1 MRVRRGPHR
10 RRGMAAATSGRLPG
24 GTMAR
29 MRMLRPAGYPADRA
43 AGRWVFDVLLA
54 LVAWATAVAWASA
67 PPDSYHL
74 ATHHPPGA
82 GKIVVLALMVA
93 PLVVRRIWP
102 IPVFGVM
109 VAATIGAVLW
119 DRRLVDGLALLIALY
134 TVAEL
139 RSRRAALVCAGL
151 LGITVVVFWVLLVGG
166 AAWSNAIPYAGT
178 VAAALGLG
186 LYSATRRAY
195 LAELHD
201 RADRLERER
210 DQQGALAAAAE
221 RTRIAREM
229 HDVVAHHLTV
239 MVTLSEA
246 AAAASASSPDRAAE
260 VMRSVS
266 ATGRRA
272 LADTRRLLGVL
283 RQRPGEDLAAALAPV
298 PDLSRLGALIEEVRS
313 AGLQATLEVCGQAP
327 QVPAGVQLTV
337 YRLVQEALTNT
348 LKHGGPGARA
358 TVRLRYVPGELLVDI
373 DDDGAGAAAPAPA
386 GAGGGLIGM
395 QERVHAYGG
404 DVRAGPRQP
413 GGWNGAARLRLDGGD
428 AG

>member
-1 MRVRRGPHR
+1 
-10 RRGMAAATSGRLPG
+10 MAT
-24 GTMAR
+24 

-43 AGRWVFDVLLA
+43 AGRWVLDVLLA
-54 LVAWATAVAWASA
+54 LLAWAQAVAWASA

-74 ATHHPPGA
+74 AAHHPPGA
-82 GKIVVLALMVA
+82 AKVAVLALMAA

-109 VAATIGAVLW
+109 VAACIGAVLW

-134 TVAEL
+134 TVAAL
-139 RSRRAALVCAGL
+139 RPRRAALVCAGL
-151 LGITVVVFWVLLVGG
+151 LEIVVALFWVVLIGG
-166 AAWSNAIPYAGT
+166 AGRSDAIPYAGT

-186 LYSATRRAY
+186 LYSAARRAW
-195 LAELHD
+195 LAELRG

-210 DQQGALAAAAE
+210 DQHGALAAAAE

-260 VMRSVS
+260 VMRAVS

-283 RQRPGEDLAAALAPV
+283 RQPPGDDPAAALAPV
-298 PDLSRLGALIEEVRS
+298 PGLTQLDALIAEVRS
-313 AGLQATLEVCGQAP
+313 AGLRTTLAVCGQP
-327 QVPAGVQLTV
+327 PEVPAGVQLTV

-348 LKHGGPGARA
+348 LRHGGRGARA
-358 TVRLRYVPGELLVDI
+358 TVRLRYLPGELRVDI
-373 DDDGAGAAAPAPA
+373 DDDGAGATAPAPA

-395 QERVHAYGG
+395 QERIGAYGG

-413 GGWNGAARLRLDGGD
+413 AGWTVSARLRLDGGQ
-428 AG
+428 AR